1 MKKNIKILISIFSIV
16 IIIFIII
23 IINKYLKINKI
34 VNAQIENLN
43 VRNYYIK
50 LVETN
55 NKDNY
60 SREIYRL
67 NNKQYIISNNMK
79 LLMDNEN
86 NKVYI
91 INDNEKTVVID
102 ALDNREL
109 FNEGLNLL
117 DFLNLSN
124 NFSNKLNYIFN
135 WKITTET
142 VDNVECYHIE
152 INDDNNYDI
161 WLSKTDL
168 LLKKYII
175 NYPETNDTFSITIEN
190 IELNN
195 VSDSIFNIEDNIIDY
210 EIINK

>member
-79 LLMDNEN
+79 LLMNNEN